1 MEGEEAGAE
10 RYEAEK
16 NRILKEEAFTHD
28 YLRQSIELAEKSG
41 NPQLNYTLLEKLM
54 KLDLEEE
61 GVDTLD
67 EDEEQELFALL
78 QSDSVGKAV
87 TNLAEYLLMTQAMKG
102 EIKVSLR

>member
-1 MEGEEAGAE
+1 
-10 RYEAEK
+10 
-16 NRILKEEAFTHD
+16 
-28 YLRQSIELAEKSG
+28 
-41 NPQLNYTLLEKLM
+41 M